1 MGTCSSL
8 RLATSVLVAA
18 GGLAATIGCSPA
30 DSRAPAAEPAPG
42 HSISVD
48 AVPVPLN
55 PTNSAT
61 SVIGDFAYAG
71 GLALTSRQ
79 TDQLHGL
86 SDLEVG
92 GTDRLTV
99 VGDLGVFFDARL
111 VFDGAGRLAGL
122 ADSRLTPM
130 TDESGQ
136 VLADKEDADAEG
148 VARLPNGDRLV
159 SFERRHRVWLY
170 PADGGPPRPVPSPDV
185 PLPSNGGLE
194 AIAADP
200 EAGADAYI
208 VAVEETGE
216 TWMCGVSAPCAMG
229 PTFAKEE
236 EFGLVS
242 LKRLPGDRTVYLLR
256 AYDVVRGS
264 RISLQMFHS
273 NTLIA
278 RMDMA
283 APLTVD
289 NFEGVAAVARPDGGT
304 RFYLLSDDNAD
315 SSQRT
320 LLLAF
325 DWRPR

>member
-1 MGTCSSL
+1 M
-8 RLATSVLVAA
+8 ASVIVAV
-18 GGLAATIGCSPA
+18 GGLAGSIGCSPA
-30 DSRAPAAEPAPG
+30 ESRAPAAGLPLG

-55 PTNSAT
+55 PTNPSA
-61 SVIGDFAYAG
+61 SAIGDFTYAG
-71 GLALTSRQ
+71 GLVLTSKQ
-79 TDQLHGL
+79 TEQLHGL
-86 SDLEVG
+86 SDLEVE

-99 VGDLGVFFDARL
+99 VGDMGVFFDARL
-111 VFDGAGRLAGL
+111 VFDGAGRLVGL
-122 ADSRLTPM
+122 ADSRLTPL

-148 VARLPNGDRLV
+148 LTRLPNGDRLV

-185 PLPSNGGLE
+185 PRPSNGGLE

-200 EAGADAYI
+200 EAGADGYI

-216 TWMCGVSAPCAMG
+216 TWTCRVSASCVMG
-229 PTFAKEE
+229 PSVAKEE

-242 LKRLPGDRTVYLLR
+242 LKRLSGNHTVYLLR

-264 RISLQMFHS
+264 RISLQMFRS
-273 NTLIA
+273 NSLIA

-289 NFEGVAAVARPDGGT
+289 NFEGVAAVPRSDGGT
-304 RFYLLSDDNAD
+304 RFYLLSDDNDDA
-315 SSQRT
+315 SQRT
-320 LLLAF
+320 FLLAF
-325 DWRPR
+325 DWQPR